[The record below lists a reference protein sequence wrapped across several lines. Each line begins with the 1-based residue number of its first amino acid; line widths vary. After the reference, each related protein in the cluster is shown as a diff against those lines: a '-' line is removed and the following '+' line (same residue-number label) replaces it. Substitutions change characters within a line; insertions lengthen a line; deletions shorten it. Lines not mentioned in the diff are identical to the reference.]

1 VALSPTP
8 TITVYLPGP
17 LRAYSGGATQLVI
30 PARTVRAALAHLE
43 QSQAALYRNICDE
56 TGAVR
61 RHLNIFVN
69 ADNMRDLSG
78 VDTPLAAGDEVTIV
92 PAVSGG

>member
-1 VALSPTP
+1 MTL
-8 TITVYLPGP
+8 YLPEP
-17 LRAYSGGATQLVI
+17 LRTYAGGIAELPI
-30 PARTVRAALAHLE
+30 PARTIRDMLVRLE
-43 QSQAALYRNICDE
+43 QTQPALYRNVCDE

-69 ADNMRDLSG
+69 ADNVRDRDGL
-78 VDTPLAAGDEVTIV
+78 DTALKPDDVVTIV

>member
-1 VALSPTP
+1 MNGPAAI
-8 TITVYLPGP
+8 TIYLPEP
-17 LRAYSGGATQLVI
+17 LRTYAGGIVELAVS
-30 PARTVRAALAHLE
+30 AGTVRAMLE
-43 QSQAALYRNICDE
+43 ELERTQSVLYRNVCDE

-69 ADNMRDLSG
+69 ADNVRDRDG
-78 VDTPLAAGDEVTIV
+78 LATTLKPGDVVTIV

>member
-1 VALSPTP
+1 
-8 TITVYLPGP
+8 
-17 LRAYSGGATQLVI
+17 
-30 PARTVRAALAHLE
+30 VRAAAEITIYLPEPLRTYAGGIVELPIRAAAVRDMLGRLE
-43 QSQAALYRNICDE
+43 QTQPVLHRNVCDE

-69 ADNMRDLSG
+69 ADNIRDRDGL
-78 VDTPLAAGDEVTIV
+78 DTALKRGDVVTIV

>member
-1 VALSPTP
+1 VETP
-8 TITVYLPGP
+8 AAVTIYLPEP
-17 LRAYSGGATQLVI
+17 LRTYAGGIVELPIT
-30 PARTVRAALAHLE
+30 ARTVRDMLDRLE
-43 QSQAALYRNICDE
+43 LTQAVLYRNGCDE

-69 ADNMRDLSG
+69 ADNVRDRDGLETRLTSG
-78 VDTPLAAGDEVTIV
+78 DVVTIV

>member
-1 VALSPTP
+1 MA
-8 TITVYLPGP
+8 
-17 LRAYSGGATQLVI
+17 
-30 PARTVRAALAHLE
+30 ARTVRDMLDRLE
-43 QSQAALYRNICDE
+43 QTQAALYRNVCDE

-69 ADNMRDLSG
+69 ADNVRDRDGLETTLTSG
-78 VDTPLAAGDEVTIV
+78 DVVTIV

>member
-1 VALSPTP
+1 V
-8 TITVYLPGP
+8 
-17 LRAYSGGATQLVI
+17 
-30 PARTVRAALAHLE
+30 
-43 QSQAALYRNICDE
+43 LYRNVCDE

-69 ADNMRDLSG
+69 ADNTRDRDGL
-78 VDTPLAAGDEVTIV
+78 DTVLQPRDVVTIV